1 MLDTLND
8 FLRVFI
14 RFENFLFR
22 LSYLS
27 FPVLAFLL
35 ADIQQAGS
43 IELFWEIKRAES
55 EAPFFGLITL
65 PFWLDVLAWSI
76 TIPSLL
82 VLIAYFCDMR
92 GKGIFKYTPLRFVIV
107 FLLYLIFFTFIVS
120 FRTAS
125 NPIIMEYVGLWVIVN
140 LLTFLTFNPSYSY
153 SS

>member
-76 TIPSLL
+76 TVPSFL
-82 VLIAYFCDMR
+82 VFIAYVCDMR
-92 GKGIFKYTPLRFVIV
+92 VQGIFKYTPLRFVIV
-107 FLLYLIFFTFIVS
+107 FLSYLFFFTLGLLLTV
-120 FRTAS
+120 S
-125 NPIIMEYVGLWVIVN
+125 NPIIMDCIALLVVVTF
-140 LLTFLTFNPSYSY
+140 LTFFTFNPSYS
-153 SS
+153 S

>member
-14 RFENFLFR
+14 RFESFLFR

-27 FPVLAFLL
+27 LPVLAFLL

-76 TIPSLL
+76 TVLL
-82 VLIAYFCDMR
+82 FLGFIAYVCDMDGR
-92 GKGIFKYTPLRFVIV
+92 IMRYTPLRYVVVLVMLFLPLWTIV
-107 FLLYLIFFTFIVS
+107 FLLKEPILTTTEYLLIFV
-120 FRTAS
+120 AS
-125 NPIIMEYVGLWVIVN
+125 NSC
-140 LLTFLTFNPSYSY
+140 TFVTFNASY
-153 SS
+153 

>member
-14 RFENFLFR
+14 RFENFSFR

-76 TIPSLL
+76 TVPSFL
-82 VLIAYFCDMR
+82 VFIAYVRDMR
-92 GKGIFKYTPLRFVIV
+92 MRGVFKYTPLRFVIV
-107 FLLYLIFFTFIVS
+107 FLSYLFFFTLGLLLTV
-120 FRTAS
+120 S
-125 NPIIMEYVGLWVIVN
+125 NPIIMDYVVLLVIVN
-140 LLTFLTFNPSYSY
+140 FLTFLTFNPSYS
-153 SS
+153 S

>member
-1 MLDTLND
+1 MLDTVND

-14 RFENFLFR
+14 RFENFSFR

-27 FPVLAFLL
+27 LPVLAFLL

-65 PFWLDVLAWSI
+65 PFWLGVLAWSI
-76 TIPSLL
+76 TIPSFL
-82 VLIAYFCDMR
+82 VFTAYFCDMQ
-92 GKGIFKYTPLRFVIV
+92 GKGIFKYTPMRFVIV
-107 FLLYLIFFTFIVS
+107 FLLFLIFFTFIFS

>member
-76 TIPSLL
+76 TVPSFL
-82 VLIAYFCDMR
+82 VFIAYIFDMR
-92 GKGIFKYTPLRFVIV
+92 GQGIFKYTPLRFVIV
-107 FLLYLIFFTFIVS
+107 FLSYLIFFTFTFSLRTVHPNIMDYVALLMIV
-120 FRTAS
+120 T
-125 NPIIMEYVGLWVIVN
+125 Y
-140 LLTFLTFNPSYSY
+140 LTFFTFNPSYS
-153 SS
+153 

>member
-1 MLDTLND
+1 MAIAYLVLD
-8 FLRVFI
+8 I
-14 RFENFLFR
+14 H
-22 LSYLS
+22 
-27 FPVLAFLL
+27 
-35 ADIQQAGS
+35 QAGS

-76 TIPSLL
+76 TVPSFF
-82 VLIAYFCDMR
+82 VFIAYFCDMR

-107 FLLYLIFFTFIVS
+107 FLLYLIFFTFIFS
-120 FRTAS
+120 FRTVS
-125 NPIIMEYVGLWVIVN
+125 NPIIMEYVGLLLIVN

>member
-14 RFENFLFR
+14 RFESFLFR
-22 LSYLS
+22 LWYLS
-27 FPVLAFLL
+27 LLALL
-35 ADIQQAGS
+35 FFFADIQQAGS

-76 TIPSLL
+76 TVPSFL

-92 GKGIFKYTPLRFVIV
+92 GQGISKYTPLRFVIV
-107 FLLYLIFFTFIVS
+107 FLSYLIFFAFIFSLRTVS
-120 FRTAS
+120 H
-125 NPIIMEYVGLWVIVN
+125 PIIMDYVALLMIVN
-140 LLTFLTFNPSYSY
+140 LLTFLTFNPSYS
-153 SS
+153 S

>member
-14 RFENFLFR
+14 RFESFSFR

-27 FPVLAFLL
+27 LMAIAYLVL
-35 ADIQQAGS
+35 DIHQAGS

-76 TIPSLL
+76 TVPSFF
-82 VLIAYFCDMR
+82 VFIAYFCDMR

-107 FLLYLIFFTFIVS
+107 FLLYLIFFTFIFS
-120 FRTAS
+120 FRTVS
-125 NPIIMEYVGLWVIVN
+125 NPIIMEYVGLLLIVN

>member
-14 RFENFLFR
+14 RFESFSFR

-27 FPVLAFLL
+27 LLALL
-35 ADIQQAGS
+35 FFFADIQQAGS

-76 TIPSLL
+76 TVPSFL
-82 VLIAYFCDMR
+82 VFIAYFCDMR
-92 GKGIFKYTPLRFVIV
+92 GRGIFKYTPLRFVIV
-107 FLLYLIFFTFIVS
+107 FLSYLFFFTLALLLTV
-120 FRTAS
+120 S
-125 NPIIMEYVGLWVIVN
+125 NPIIMDYIALLVVVS
-140 LLTFLTFNPSYSY
+140 LLTFLTFNPSYS
-153 SS
+153 S

>member
-14 RFENFLFR
+14 RFENFSFR

-76 TIPSLL
+76 TVPSFL
-82 VLIAYFCDMR
+82 VFIAYIFDMR
-92 GKGIFKYTPLRFVIV
+92 GQGIFKYTPLRFVIV
-107 FLLYLIFFTFIVS
+107 FLSYLIFSPLFFLCAQY
-120 FRTAS
+120 RTQ
-125 NPIIMEYVGLWVIVN
+125 
-140 LLTFLTFNPSYSY
+140 
-153 SS
+153 SSWTTLPY

>member
-76 TIPSLL
+76 TVPSFL
-82 VLIAYFCDMR
+82 VFIAYVCDMDGVIMR
-92 GKGIFKYTPLRFVIV
+92 YTPLRYVVVLVMLFLPFWTIV
-107 FLLYLIFFTFIVS
+107 FLLKEPILTTSEFLLILVASNGFTFV
-120 FRTAS
+120 
-125 NPIIMEYVGLWVIVN
+125 
-140 LLTFLTFNPSYSY
+140 TFNATY
-153 SS
+153 

>member
-14 RFENFLFR
+14 RFESFSFR

-27 FPVLAFLL
+27 LMAIAYLVL
-35 ADIQQAGS
+35 DIHQAGS

-76 TIPSLL
+76 TVSSFL
-82 VLIAYFCDMR
+82 VFIAYIFDMR
-92 GKGIFKYTPLRFVIV
+92 GQGIFKYTPLRFVIV
-107 FLLYLIFFTFIVS
+107 FLSYLIFFTFIFSLRTVS
-120 FRTAS
+120 H
-125 NPIIMEYVGLWVIVN
+125 PIIMDYVALLMIVN
-140 LLTFLTFNPSYSY
+140 LLTFLTFNPSYS
-153 SS
+153 S

>member
-14 RFENFLFR
+14 RFENFSFR

-76 TIPSLL
+76 TVPLFL
-82 VLIAYFCDMR
+82 VFIAYIFDMR
-92 GKGIFKYTPLRFVIV
+92 GQGIFKYTPLRFVIV
-107 FLLYLIFFTFIVS
+107 FLSYLIFFTFTFSLRTVHPNIMDYVALLMIV
-120 FRTAS
+120 T
-125 NPIIMEYVGLWVIVN
+125 Y
-140 LLTFLTFNPSYSY
+140 LTFFTFNPSY
-153 SS
+153 

>member
-14 RFENFLFR
+14 RFESFLFR

-27 FPVLAFLL
+27 LTALALL
-35 ADIQQAGS
+35 VVDIHQADS

-76 TIPSLL
+76 TIPSFL

-92 GKGIFKYTPLRFVIV
+92 GKGIFKYTPMRFVIV
-107 FLLYLIFFTFIVS
+107 FLLYLIFFTFIFS

-125 NPIIMEYVGLWVIVN
+125 NPIIIEYVGLWVIVN

>member
-14 RFENFLFR
+14 RFESFSFR
-22 LSYLS
+22 LSYLGLL
-27 FPVLAFLL
+27 VLAFLL

-76 TIPSLL
+76 TVPSFL

-92 GKGIFKYTPLRFVIV
+92 GQGIFKYTPLRFVIV
-107 FLLYLIFFTFIVS
+107 FLSYLFFFTLALLLTV
-120 FRTAS
+120 S
-125 NPIIMEYVGLWVIVN
+125 NPIIMDCIALLVVVT
-140 LLTFLTFNPSYSY
+140 LLTFVTFNPSYS
-153 SS
+153 S